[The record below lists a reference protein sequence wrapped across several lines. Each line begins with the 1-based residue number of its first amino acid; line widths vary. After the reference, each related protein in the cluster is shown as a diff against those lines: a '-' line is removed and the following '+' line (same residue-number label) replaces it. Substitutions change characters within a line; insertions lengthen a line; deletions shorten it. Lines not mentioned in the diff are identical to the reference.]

1 VTTSAASA
9 VRALYVSL
17 GVETDL
23 QVELG
28 VALNREHHL
37 LTAMS
42 LEELARLETEKEA
55 LLDRIRR
62 QAQGLKDCMNELA
75 EAMNLPKM
83 EILTLSG
90 LINHLDEPD
99 RTQLRNIQEHLIALA
114 GAVRAQNR
122 INDRLIH
129 GSLSYVSQYLTLLR
143 ALVAGSG
150 GYLSN
155 GAPPEHQENGR
166 ILALKG

>member
-1 VTTSAASA
+1 MTTSAALA
-9 VRALYVSL
+9 VRSLYAAL

-23 QVELG
+23 QIELG
-28 VALNREHHL
+28 AVLNREHHL

-62 QAQGLKDCMNELA
+62 QAQELKSCMNGLA
-75 EAMNLPKM
+75 QAMNLPEM

-99 RTQLRNIQEHLIALA
+99 RTRLRNMQEHLISLA
-114 GAVRAQNR
+114 GTVRDQNR

-129 GSLSYVSQYLTLLR
+129 GSLSYVSQYLSLLR

-150 GYLSN
+150 GYLPN